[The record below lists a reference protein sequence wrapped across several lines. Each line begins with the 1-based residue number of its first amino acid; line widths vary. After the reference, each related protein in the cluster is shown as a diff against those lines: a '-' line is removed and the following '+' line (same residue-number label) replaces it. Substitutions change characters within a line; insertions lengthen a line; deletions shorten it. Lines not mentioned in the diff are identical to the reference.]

1 VSAAL
6 AVTFALLISGS
17 WALEEFT
24 KLPRVRWAAE
34 EAIRKIR

>member
-1 VSAAL
+1 VRAAL

-17 WALEEFT
+17 WALEELR
-24 KLPRVRWAAE
+24 KSPRVRWAAE